1 MRRISVISIA
11 VLLLAGCPRPKP
23 PDHNVDPST
32 VAQGD
37 EVGTQPVPPT
47 NPGRNGPTACE
58 PDCEGPPT
66 MFDKRVNHSEGTLLT
81 LTPIENSGLK
91 QALKETPT
99 TGAAGTAHVHA
110 DVVDGQ
116 LVFTSDRAQDV
127 THVAADDPEIAI
139 GTPNSPKASVPVKL
153 VATAA
158 AKRLLEQRVRASTP

>member
-23 PDHNVDPST
+23 TDHNVNPST
-32 VAQGD
+32 AAQGD
-37 EVGTQPVPPT
+37 QANTQPLPP
-47 NPGRNGPTACE
+47 NPGRSDQTACE

-66 MFDKRVNHSEGTLLT
+66 MFDKRVNHPEGTLLT

-110 DVVDGQ
+110 DVVNGQ
-116 LVFTSDRAQDV
+116 LVFTSDRAQDA
-127 THVAADDPEIAI
+127 THVATDDPEIAI